1 MKTSVQATPN
11 QLLRREREWRGWS
24 RQYVAEQIGSDFNM
38 IGRWERGNIFPS
50 PYYRQKLCELFGKTA
65 QDLGLMQDDTHSK
78 IAETNTYAIKDSEM
92 VVFSKASQ
100 PLWTIPYRRNP
111 FFTSREE
118 VLLHLHTILHSEVV
132 MGFSP
137 AQAISGL
144 GGIGKTQVAIEY
156 AYRYRHEYQDVLWLR
171 ADTRE
176 TLISDFGTIA
186 SLLHLSERDEQNQIL
201 VVNAVKH
208 WLNAHTSWLLILDN
222 VEDFDMISDFLPSG
236 NGGHILLTTR
246 AQSTGIIAQRIDLE
260 KMEPEEGAL
269 FLLRRAK
276 LVTQGTLYDHISAS
290 NYDKAIDI
298 SYIMDGLPLALDQ
311 AGAYI
316 EETSCSLSD
325 YLEHYQNQQIALL
338 NTRIGPI
345 ADHPESVATTFL
357 LSFEKVQR
365 VNPAAAELL
374 RFCAFLHPDAIPEEI
389 ITAGAPDLGPVLQS
403 IGTNSCGLDI
413 AISVLR
419 KFSLLRRNPET
430 KTLSIHR
437 LVQMVLKG
445 GMDEE
450 TQRQWAERTVRAVN
464 CVFPVVEITTLQ
476 CYQRYVPSAQIC
488 AVLIEDWRMVSTKA
502 AELLHRVGE
511 YFRVHWQF
519 ATAEPLFQQALAIRE
534 QTLGAEHLAVAE
546 TLNSLGVLYHEQGK
560 YVQAEPLYYQALV
573 IRERTLGAEHPA
585 VAETLNNLGA
595 SYYFQGKYTQAEPLY
610 QRAITIRQQVLGLE
624 HHDTAESLND
634 LAVLYRNQGKYAQAE
649 PLYQQVLAIEEK
661 AMGSEHPMLAVCL
674 NNLAGLYNLQGKYS
688 QAEPLFYR
696 ALAIFE
702 QRGTPDSPDVAF
714 VLNNLGNL
722 YYVQGRYTQAEPLFQ
737 QALTIRE
744 KILGPNHRRVA
755 ETLNA
760 LAKLYYAQS
769 RCRRD
774 LNGYVQIE
782 SLLQRALFIYQKTL
796 ALEHPNVIKVLKDYV
811 VLLLAMKRKT
821 EAHELK
827 ARIKAIQTEQI
838 GLIAI

>member
-11 QLLRREREWRGWS
+11 QLLKREREWRGWS

-65 QDLGLMQDDTHSK
+65 QELGLLQDDTHSK
-78 IAETNTYAIKDSEM
+78 DEETYIPAIQDLEIAA
-92 VVFSKASQ
+92 FSKPSQ

-118 VLLHLHTILHSEVV
+118 VLLHLHTMLHSESV
-132 MGFSP
+132 MRLSP
-137 AQAISGL
+137 AQAVSGL
-144 GGIGKTQVAIEY
+144 GGIGKTQVVIEY

-176 TLISDFGTIA
+176 TLISDFVTIA
-186 SLLHLSERDEQNQIL
+186 SSLHLPEKDEQNQIL

-208 WLNAHTSWLLILDN
+208 WLNAHTGWLLILDN

-246 AQSTGIIAQRIDLE
+246 AQSTGIVAQRIDLE
-260 KMEPEEGAL
+260 KMESEEGAL

-276 LVTQGTLYDHISAS
+276 LVTQDTLYEHITAS
-290 NYDKAIDI
+290 NYDKAMNI

-325 YLEHYQNQQIALL
+325 YLERYQNQQIALL
-338 NTRIGPI
+338 NTRIGPV

-357 LSFEKVQR
+357 LSFEKVKR

-374 RFCAFLHPDAIPEEI
+374 RLCAFLHPDAIPEEI
-389 ITAGAPDLGPVLQS
+389 ITAGAPHLGPVLQS
-403 IGTNSCGLDI
+403 IATNSCALDI

-419 KFSLLRRNPET
+419 KFSLLRRNPDT

-445 GMDEE
+445 GMDKD
-450 TQRQWAERTVRAVN
+450 TQRQWAEHTVQAVN
-464 CVFPVVEITTLQ
+464 CVFPVVEITTAQ
-476 CYQRYVPSAQIC
+476 CCQRYLPSAQIG
-488 AVLIEDWRMVSTKA
+488 AVLIEEWKMVSTEV
-502 AELLHRVGE
+502 AELLHRLGE

-519 ATAEPLFQQALAIRE
+519 TQAEPLYQQALVIRE
-534 QTLGAEHLAVAE
+534 QMLGPGHPAVAE
-546 TLNSLGVLYHEQGK
+546 TLNNLGVLYHEQGK
-560 YVQAEPLYYQALV
+560 CVEAESLYYQALV
-573 IRERTLGAEHPA
+573 IREQMLGPEHPA

-595 SYYFQGKYTQAEPLY
+595 SYLFQGKYAQAEPLY
-610 QRAITIRQQVLGLE
+610 QRAITIRQQILGLE

-634 LAVLYRNQGKYAQAE
+634 LAVLYRSQGKYAQAE
-649 PLYQQVLAIEEK
+649 SLYQQVLAIEEK

-674 NNLAGLYNLQGKYS
+674 NNLAGLYNLQGKYI
-688 QAEPLFYR
+688 QAEPLLYR

-702 QRGTPDSPDVAF
+702 QKGTPDSPDVAF
-714 VLNNLGNL
+714 VLNNLANL
-722 YYVQGRYTQAEPLFQ
+722 YYMQGRYGRAEPLYQ
-737 QALTIRE
+737 RALTIRE
-744 KILGPNHRRVA
+744 EVLGPDHRRVA

-774 LNGYVQIE
+774 LNGYAQIE

-796 ALEHPNVIKVLKDYV
+796 AQEHPNVIKVLKDYV

-821 EAHELK
+821 EARELK
-827 ARIKAIQTEQI
+827 ARIKAIQTGQVSSI
-838 GLIAI
+838 VI